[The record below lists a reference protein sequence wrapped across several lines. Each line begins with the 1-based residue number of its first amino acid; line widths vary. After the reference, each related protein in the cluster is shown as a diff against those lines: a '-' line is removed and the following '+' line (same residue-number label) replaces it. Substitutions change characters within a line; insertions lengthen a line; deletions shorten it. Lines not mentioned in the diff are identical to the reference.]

1 MSYFC
6 GIDLGAKRSQVC
18 IIDND
23 QKVLV
28 NRKVANDIEVIHRL
42 IRPHGRVPT
51 VIESTFNWYW
61 IVDGLQNRQVP
72 VTLAHSLKLA
82 AISSAKVK
90 TDKRD
95 ALVLAQLLRA
105 NMIPTSYIYPA
116 EQRPLRDLLRQR
128 WDAVALRAD
137 EYRKMRGRLY
147 REGITTVGSNEVR
160 LMGAEEVHELIEHP
174 LIRRQ
179 MMANIERVEL
189 LTRQI
194 ATFEKDLLAQV
205 KMQTPLR
212 QHFLNLKTIPGIGDI
227 LALTLLLEI
236 GEISRFRKTRQFASY
251 CRVAPGCADSGDSH
265 RRGRGNK
272 QGNPYLKWALTQAA
286 EYARRFDRQFAAYFD
301 AVLRRH
307 PGASGTIITHC
318 IVAHRLS
325 FAVYHVLKDGAP
337 YNPEKLFRS
346 NPES

>member
-1 MSYFC
+1 MSYYC
-6 GIDLGAKRSQVC
+6 GIDLGAKLSQVY

-42 IRPHGRVPT
+42 IRSHGRVPT

-61 IVDGLQNRQVP
+61 IVDGLQDRKVP

-82 AISSAKVK
+82 AISNAKVK
-90 TDKRD
+90 TDKHD

-137 EYRKMRGRLY
+137 EYCTMRGRLY
-147 REGITTVGSNEVR
+147 REGIITVGSNEVK
-160 LMGAEEVHELIEHP
+160 LMGAEEINELIDHP

-179 MMANIERVEL
+179 MMANNERVEL

-194 ATFEKDLLAQV
+194 KTFEKDLLAQV
-205 KMQTPLR
+205 KARPDFT
-212 QHFLNLKTIPGIGDI
+212 NLKTIPGIGDI

-236 GEISRFRKTRQFASY
+236 GEISRFPKARQFASY

-286 EYARRFDRQFAAYFD
+286 EYARRFDRQFADHFD
-301 AVLRRH
+301 AVLRKH

-318 IVAHRLS
+318 IVAHRIA
-325 FAVYHVLKDGAP
+325 FAVYHVLKDGVP

>member
-18 IIDND
+18 IIDDNL
-23 QKVLV
+23 KVLV
-28 NRKVANDIEVIHRL
+28 NRKVTNDIEVIHGL
-42 IRPHGRVPT
+42 IRPHGLVPT

-61 IVDGLQNRQVP
+61 IVDGLMKRQVP

-82 AISSAKVK
+82 AITSAKVK

-95 ALVLAQLLRA
+95 ALTLAQLLRA
-105 NMIPTSYIYPA
+105 KMIPISYVYPA

-160 LMGAEEVHELIEHP
+160 LMGEEEVNELIDHP

-194 ATFEKDLLAQV
+194 KSFEKELLLQV
-205 KMQTPLR
+205 KTRLD
-212 QHFLNLKTIPGIGDI
+212 FTNLKTIPGIGDM

-236 GEISRFRKTRQFASY
+236 GDIARFPKARLFASY

-286 EYARRFDRQFAAYFD
+286 EYARRFDQQFADYFD
-301 AVLRRH
+301 AVLHKH

-318 IVAHRLS
+318 IVAHRIA
-325 FAVYHVLKDGAP
+325 FAVYHVLKDGVP

>member
-23 QKVLV
+23 QNVLV

-61 IVDGLQNRQVP
+61 IVDGLQDRKVP

-105 NMIPTSYIYPA
+105 KMIPESYIYPA

-147 REGITTVGSNEVR
+147 REGITTVGSNEVK
-160 LMGAEEVHELIEHP
+160 LMGEEEVNDLIEHP

-179 MMANIERVEL
+179 MMANIERVTL

-194 ATFEKDLLAQV
+194 RAFEQELLAQV
-205 KMQTPLR
+205 KPR
-212 QHFLNLKTIPGIGDI
+212 EDFHHLKTIPGIGDV

-236 GEISRFRKTRQFASY
+236 GDIRRFRKSRQFASY

-265 RRGRGNK
+265 RRSRGNK

-286 EYARRFDRQFAAYFD
+286 AYARRFDPQFRDYFN
-301 AVLRRH
+301 AVQRKH
-307 PGASGTIITHC
+307 PGSSGIIITHC
-318 IVAHRLS
+318 IVAHRIAL
-325 FAVYHVLKDGAP
+325 AVYHVLKDNAP
-337 YNPEKLFRS
+337 FTPEKLFRS
-346 NPES
+346 NPDL

>member
-1 MSYFC
+1 MNYFC

-28 NRKVANDIEVIHRL
+28 NRKVTNDLEVIHRL
-42 IRPHGRVPT
+42 IHPHGRVPT

-61 IVDGLQNRQVP
+61 LVDGLRDRQIP

-82 AISSAKVK
+82 AISRAKVK

-105 NMIPTSYIYPA
+105 DMIPHAYIYPA
-116 EQRPLRDLLRQR
+116 ERRPLRDLVRQR
-128 WDAVALRAD
+128 WDAVSLRAD
-137 EYRKMRGRLY
+137 EYRKMRCRLY
-147 REGITTVGSNEVR
+147 REGITTIGTNDIR
-160 LMGAEEVHELIEHP
+160 LMGEEEVAELLDHP
-174 LIRRQ
+174 LVRQ
-179 MMANIERVEL
+179 QMLMNLERVEL

-194 ATFEKDLLAQV
+194 RTMEKALLAQIG
-205 KMQTPLR
+205 PWPDFR
-212 QHFLNLKTIPGIGDI
+212 NLKTIPGVGNV

-236 GEISRFRKTRQFASY
+236 GDIARFPKARNFASY
-251 CRVAPGCADSGDSH
+251 CGVAPGCADSGDSH

-272 QGNPYLKWALTQAA
+272 QRNAYLKWALTQAA
-286 EYARRFDRQFAAYFD
+286 EYARRFDAQWREYFN

-318 IVAHRLS
+318 IVAHRLA
-325 FAVYHVLKDGAP
+325 FAVYHVLKDGSP

-346 NPES
+346 NPDT

>member
-1 MSYFC
+1 MNCYC

-18 IIDND
+18 IIDDD

-28 NRKVANDIEVIHRL
+28 NRKVANDLDTIHKL

-61 IVDGLQNRQVP
+61 IVDGLQIRDVP

-82 AISSAKVK
+82 AISTAKVK

-95 ALVLAQLLRA
+95 ALTLAKLLRA
-105 NMIPTSYIYPA
+105 KMIPESYIYPS
-116 EQRPLRDLLRQR
+116 EDRPLRDLMRQR
-128 WDAVALRAD
+128 WNMVAMRAD
-137 EYRKMRGRLY
+137 EYRRMRGLLY
-147 REGITTVGSNEVR
+147 RNGIFDVGSNDIR
-160 LMGAEEVHELIEHP
+160 IMGEEEFNELVDHP
-174 LIRRQ
+174 LIRTQARYD
-179 MMANIERVEL
+179 IERVEL
-189 LTRQI
+189 LTKQI
-194 ATFEKDLLAQV
+194 RSLEKDILSRV
-205 KMQTPLR
+205 KKRKDFQDL
-212 QHFLNLKTIPGIGDI
+212 QTIPGIGTV
-227 LALTLLLEI
+227 LALTILLEI
-236 GEISRFRKTRQFASY
+236 GDIKRFAKSRQFASY

-286 EYARRFDRQFAAYFD
+286 ACARRSDPTFREYFA
-301 AVLRRH
+301 VVQRKH
-307 PGASGTIITHC
+307 PGASGIIITHC

-325 FAVYHVLKDGAP
+325 FAVWHVLKDGQP
-337 YNPEKLFRS
+337 YNQEKLFRS

>member
-18 IIDND
+18 IIDDN

-28 NRKVANDIEVIHRL
+28 NRKVANSVESIYGL

-61 IVDGLQNRQVP
+61 IVDGLMERRLP

-82 AISSAKVK
+82 AITSAKVK

-95 ALVLAQLLRA
+95 ALTLAQLLRA
-105 NMIPTSYIYPA
+105 QMIPTSYIYPA

-160 LMGAEEVHELIEHP
+160 LMGAEEVDELIDHP
-174 LIRRQ
+174 LIRTQ

-194 ATFEKDLLAQV
+194 KAFEKELLSQV
-205 KMQTPLR
+205 KTR
-212 QHFLNLKTIPGIGDI
+212 QDFANLKTIPGIGDI

-236 GEISRFRKTRQFASY
+236 GDIARFPKARQFASY
-251 CRVAPGCADSGDSH
+251 CRVAPGCANSGDSN

-286 EYARRFDRQFAAYFD
+286 EFSRRYDTRFADLFDT
-301 AVLRRH
+301 VLRKH
-307 PGASGTIITHC
+307 AGASGTIITHC
-318 IVAHRLS
+318 IVAHRIS

>member
-1 MSYFC
+1 MNCFC

-28 NRKVANDIEVIHRL
+28 NRKVANDIEIIHKL
-42 IRPHGRVPT
+42 IRPHGLVPT

-61 IVDGLQNRQVP
+61 IVDGLQARQVP

-82 AISSAKVK
+82 AITSAKVK

-95 ALVLAQLLRA
+95 ALTLAQLLRA
-105 NMIPTSYIYPA
+105 KMIPTSYIYPA
-116 EQRPLRDLLRQR
+116 AQRPLRDLLRQR

-147 REGITTVGSNEVR
+147 REGITTVGSNDVK
-160 LMGAEEVHELIEHP
+160 LMGEEEVNELLDHP

-179 MMANIERVEL
+179 MMMNIERVEL

-194 ATFEKDLLAQV
+194 RSLEKELLSQV
-205 KMQTPLR
+205 KTR
-212 QHFLNLKTIPGIGDI
+212 QDFRNLMTIPGIGAV

-236 GEISRFRKTRQFASY
+236 GDISRFPKARLFASY

-286 EYARRFDRQFAAYFD
+286 EYARRFDPRFTDLFN
-301 AVLRRH
+301 AVLHKH

-318 IVAHRLS
+318 IVAHRIS
-325 FAVYHVLKDGAP
+325 FAVYHVLKDGTP
-337 YNPEKLFRS
+337 YNPEKLFRT
-346 NPES
+346 NPDT